1 MAAKKQK
8 IRRRVVRSTPVTNG
22 GRWRVGID
30 PGFMLTGLVLM
41 APDGGVA
48 AFATYHSPVHAD
60 VIGRTA
66 AIGNSIVTH
75 ILQWIWQFNIKVV
88 DIGIEMPVYR
98 NNAGTLMLQMR
109 LVQEVESGLY
119 HLIGPELKSC
129 YIYEVDPMTS
139 KKLATG
145 KGNADKGEMIVACPL
160 LALWGDKPM
169 AQNVMEAVADAWAH
183 TLITMHEHAA
193 KYDIVDIQ
201 YAPCDQVCDCVLI
214 DPPAQSEYTELSEQL
229 APFVRLVTRE
239 PVESD
244 DENV

>member
-1 MAAKKQK
+1 MAAKKQTV
-8 IRRRVVRSTPVTNG
+8 RRRVVRSTPVSK

-30 PGFMLTGLVLM
+30 PGFGLTGLVLV
-41 APDGGVA
+41 APDDVVA

-75 ILQWIWQFNIKVV
+75 ILQWVWQFNIRAV

-109 LVQEVESGLY
+109 LVQEIESGLY

-129 YIYEVDPMTS
+129 YVYEVDPTTS

-160 LALWGDKPM
+160 LSLWGDKPM
-169 AQNVMEAVADAWAH
+169 SKEIMEAVADAWAH
-183 TLITMHEHAA
+183 TLITLQENAA
-193 KYDIVDIQ
+193 KYDIVDIA
-201 YAPCDQVCDCVLI
+201 YAPCDQACDCVLI

-239 PVESD
+239 PLEEED
-244 DENV
+244 AET